1 MYVIVN
7 VYYFQP
13 RTIGNEAL
21 LRFQQYTQPGT
32 GDVFQLGEIEC
43 ARPLDRNQKFLSL
56 GTLGGIQPAAAKDL
70 AIFPKFDIKHRVN
83 LTPW

>member
-7 VYYFQP
+7 IYYFQP
-13 RTIGNEAL
+13 RTAGNEAL

-43 ARPLDRNQKFLSL
+43 ARSLDRTQEFLCL
-56 GTLGGIQPAAAKDL
+56 DALGGVQPTTAKDL
-70 AIFPKFDIKHRVN
+70 AIVPKFDIKHRVN